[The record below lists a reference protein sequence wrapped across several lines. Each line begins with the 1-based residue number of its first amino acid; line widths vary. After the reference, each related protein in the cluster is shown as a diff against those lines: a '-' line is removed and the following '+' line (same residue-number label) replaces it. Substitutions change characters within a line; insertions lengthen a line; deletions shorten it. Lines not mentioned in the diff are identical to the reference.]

1 VHELPSHRLAA
12 PRPGAAASAF
22 SAFAAA
28 GVPVL
33 LCRAGGRDLGF
44 EAGSVLEVR
53 PGVAPCAVPG
63 VVPPVL
69 GLTVVRGAVVPV
81 FDLAVALGLSDQRAL
96 ALGGEGSGA
105 AAAPLLVVLRDGER
119 WAGALVDAVGEVL
132 ALPAAAWRAGAAWP
146 GLPAPGLVRGEAWH
160 EGRRLWLLETAA
172 LMRAPSTGLAD
183 PVDAG

>member
-1 VHELPSHRLAA
+1 MHELPSPSLAA
-12 PRPGAAASAF
+12 SRPGAAA

-33 LCRAGGRDLGF
+33 LCRAGGQDLGF

-53 PGVAPCAVPG
+53 PGVAPGALPG
-63 VVPPVL
+63 VAPPVL

-81 FDLAVALGLSDQRAL
+81 FDLVVALGLPGQRVPA
-96 ALGGEGSGA
+96 AGGGGPGA
-105 AAAPLLVVLRDGER
+105 DAAPVLVVLRDGER

-160 EGRRLWLLETAA
+160 EGRRVWLVETAA
-172 LMRAPSTGLAD
+172 LMRAPSTGLVAPAEAD
-183 PVDAG
+183 

>member
-1 VHELPSHRLAA
+1 MHELPSHSLAG
-12 PRPGAAASAF
+12 PRPRAAASAL

-28 GVPVL
+28 GMPVL

-53 PGVAPCAVPG
+53 PGVAPCALPG
-63 VVPPVL
+63 VAPPVL

-81 FDLAVALGLSDQRAL
+81 FDLAVALGLADQRAP
-96 ALGGEGSGA
+96 APGGEGPGT
-105 AAAPLLVVLRDGER
+105 AAAPVLVVLRDGER
-119 WAGALVDAVGEVL
+119 WAGALVDTVGEVL
-132 ALPAAAWRAGAAWP
+132 ALPAAAWP

-160 EGRRLWLLETAA
+160 EGRRVWLLETAA

-183 PVDAG
+183 PVEAG